1 MKAFSSLIVVA
12 LVASGGMAGAQTAS
26 PAVTKALADPAR
38 ADQQGDDAKRKAAEV
53 LAFSGVKPGDTVIDF
68 LPGAKYYWTR
78 IFTGIVG
85 PKGHVDAMWPAAMGE
100 RATKTMPAFNAL
112 KSPNA
117 TYVVTK
123 DNLPS
128 SDRPVDLFWTVQNYH
143 DLANKGAGEPALRA
157 FDTAVFKLLKK
168 GGTYVVIDHAD
179 AAGTGLAGTET
190 RHRIDPAMVRSQV
203 EAAGF
208 RFVGQSRALSNPAD
222 DHSKGVFDPAIRGK
236 TDQFVY
242 KFRKP

>member
-1 MKAFSSLIVVA
+1 MKAFSGLIALA
-12 LVASGGMAGAQTAS
+12 LVASGGMAAAQKAS
-26 PAVTKALADPAR
+26 PAVTKALAAPER
-38 ADQQGDDAKRKAAEV
+38 ADQQEDDAKRKAAEV
-53 LAFSGVKPGDTVIDF
+53 LAFSGVKPGDTVVDF

-85 PKGHVDAMWPAAMGE
+85 PKGHVDAMWPAAMSD
-100 RATKTMPAFNAL
+100 RAAKTMPAFTAL
-112 KSPNA
+112 KSTNA
-117 TYVVTK
+117 SYVVTK

-128 SDRPVDLFWTVQNYH
+128 STRPVDLFWTVQNYH

-157 FDTAVFKLLKK
+157 FDAAVFRMLKK

-203 EAAGF
+203 ESAGF
-208 RFVGQSRALSNPAD
+208 RFAGQTRVLANPAD
-222 DHSKGVFDPAIRGK
+222 DHSKGVFDPAIRGQ

>member
-1 MKAFSSLIVVA
+1 MKAFSSLIAVA
-12 LVASGGMAGAQTAS
+12 LVASGGIAHAQTAS
-26 PAVTKALADPAR
+26 PAVAKALANPAR
-38 ADQQGDDAKRKAAEV
+38 ADAQGDDAKRKAAEV
-53 LAFSGVKPGDTVIDF
+53 LAFSGVKPGDTVVDF

-78 IFTGIVG
+78 IFSGIVG
-85 PKGHVDAMWPAAMGE
+85 PKGHVEAMWPAAMSE
-100 RATKTMPAFNAL
+100 RAIKTMPAFNAIMT
-112 KSPNA
+112 KNMRFVA
-117 TYVVTK
+117 TAT
-123 DNLPS
+123 NLPS
-128 SDRPVDLFWTVQNYH
+128 STRPVDLFWTVQNYH

-157 FDTAVFKLLKK
+157 FDAAVFKMLKT
-168 GGTYVVIDHAD
+168 GGTYIVIDHAD

-208 RFVGQSRALSNPAD
+208 RFVGQSRALANAAD
-222 DHSKGVFDPAIRGK
+222 DHSKSVFDPAIRGK

>member
-1 MKAFSSLIVVA
+1 MKALSSLIAVA
-12 LVASGGMAGAQTAS
+12 LVATGGMASAQTAS
-26 PAVTKALADPAR
+26 PAVTKALAAPAR
-38 ADQQGDDAKRKAAEV
+38 ADAQGDDAKRKAAEV
-53 LAFSGVKPGDTVIDF
+53 LAFSGVKPGDTVVDF

-78 IFTGIVG
+78 IFSGIVG
-85 PKGHVDAMWPAAMGE
+85 PKGHVDAMWPAAMSE
-100 RATKTMPAFNAL
+100 RAIKTMPAFNAIMT
-112 KSPNA
+112 KNMRFVA
-117 TYVVTK
+117 TST
-123 DNLPS
+123 NLPAS
-128 SDRPVDLFWTVQNYH
+128 TRPVDLFWTVQNYH

-157 FDTAVFKLLKK
+157 FDAAVFRMLKK

-208 RFVGQSRALSNPAD
+208 RFVGQTRVLSNPSD
-222 DHSKGVFDPAIRGK
+222 DHSKPVFDPAIRGK

>member
-1 MKAFSSLIVVA
+1 MKAFSIGIAVVLA
-12 LVASGGMAGAQTAS
+12 ASSGVAGAQAS
-26 PAVTKALADPAR
+26 PAVAKALANPAR
-38 ADQQGDDAKRKAAEV
+38 ADQQADDAKRKAAEV
-53 LAFSGVKPGDTVIDF
+53 LAFSGVKLGDTVVDF

-85 PKGHVDAMWPAAMGE
+85 PKGHVDAMWPAAMAE
-100 RATKTMPAFNAL
+100 RAAKTQQALTDAKLANA
-112 KSPNA
+112 A
-117 TYVVTK
+117 YVVSPS
-123 DNLPS
+123 NLPS
-128 SDRPVDLFWTVQNYH
+128 STKPVDLFWTVQNYH
-143 DLANKGAGEPALRA
+143 DIPNKGAGEPALRA
-157 FDTAVFKLLKK
+157 FDAAVFKLLKK

-190 RHRIDPAMVRSQV
+190 RHRIDPAVVKSQV

-208 RFVGQSRALSNPAD
+208 KFVGQSTALANPAD
-222 DHSKGVFDPAIRGK
+222 DHSKGVFDPAIRGQ

>member
-1 MKAFSSLIVVA
+1 MKAFSSLIAAA
-12 LVASGGMAGAQTAS
+12 LVATGGMASAQTAS
-26 PAVTKALADPAR
+26 PAVTEALAAPAR
-38 ADQQGDDAKRKAAEV
+38 ADQQGDDAKRKAADV
-53 LAFSGVKPGDTVIDF
+53 LAFSGVKPGDTVVDF

-85 PKGHVDAMWPAAMGE
+85 PKGHVDAMWPAAMSE
-100 RATKTMPAFNAL
+100 RAIKTMPDFTAMGA
-112 KSPNA
+112 KNA
-117 TYVVTK
+117 TFVATPT
-123 DNLPS
+123 NLPS
-128 SDRPVDLFWTVQNYH
+128 STRPVDLFWTVQNYH

-157 FDTAVFKLLKK
+157 FDAAVFKMLKK

-190 RHRIDPAMVRSQV
+190 RHRIDPAMVRSQI

-208 RFVGQSRALSNPAD
+208 RFVGQSRVLANPAD
-222 DHSKGVFDPAIRGK
+222 DHSKAVFDPAIRGK